1 MLHRITVLP
10 QKLNIRA
17 EAGRNLLEVLREAG
31 LSLNAPCG
39 GSGTCGKCKVL
50 IDGNA
55 QLACHTTV
63 DRDMTVT
70 LPETGAFHDRRC
82 PQRAGRLLQGGLE
95 DGAGHYPKGS
105 AVVK

>member
-31 LSLNAPCG
+31 ISLNAPCG

-50 IDGNA
+50 IDGHA

-70 LPETGAFHDRRC
+70 LPNAGADTILTRG
-82 PQRAGRLLQGGLE
+82 PALSLLPNPLTL
-95 DGAGHYPKGS
+95 S
-105 AVVK
+105 